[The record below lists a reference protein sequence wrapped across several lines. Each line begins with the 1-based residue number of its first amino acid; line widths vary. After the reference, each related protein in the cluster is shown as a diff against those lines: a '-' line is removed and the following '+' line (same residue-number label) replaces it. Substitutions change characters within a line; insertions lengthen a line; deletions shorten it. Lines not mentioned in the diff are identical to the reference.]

1 MALRPV
7 LSRYDDSDDFV
18 DNRALRIGL
27 DLRRLDLVQRCG

>member
-18 DNRALRIGL
+18 DNRALCIAL
-27 DLRRLDLVQRCG
+27 DVRRLDLAQQCG